1 MGMSASQARLMSMT
15 SRLSDLELRAQTI
28 SNAKVRLADQAEGA
42 SRAYSDALDKQT
54 MKVYSG
60 LQADGT
66 SSYVDATLKNITSY
80 SSTSNLD
87 STNSVFR
94 YIESSSGSLV
104 ATNELVKKYDDAVAA
119 TAPTAG
125 SAAETNLHAYLDK
138 KLGGHAVRAAVAASG
153 TTLAVTAITADQ
165 ITAETTKYNFLA
177 GYGVNPDATTGKYD
191 ENAKAYKYYSDLY
204 AKLSTEG
211 YTLIQDTQ
219 ANSPEWLQAQVDA
232 GNIFLREYDK
242 YAGADGKGAFQD
254 VSWTSGDSSLQEKT
268 DKTDTARAEA
278 DYESAMASIKSK
290 EERFDLQLKEI
301 DTEHTAVQTEM
312 DSVKKVMSKNIERT
326 FKIFD
331 A

>member
-66 SSYVDATLKNITSY
+66 SSYVDANLKNITSY

-87 STNSVFR
+87 STNSKFR
-94 YIESSSGSLV
+94 YIETSSGSLV
-104 ATNELVKKYDDAVAA
+104 ATKELLQKAGLTVTNGVVSG
-119 TAPTAG
+119 TAG
-125 SAAETNLHAYLDK
+125 TKNQF
-138 KLGGHAVRAAVAASG
+138 
-153 TTLAVTAITADQ
+153 LANFGIAQDN
-165 ITAETTKYNFLA
+165 TKYPSTG
-177 GYGVNPDATTGKYD
+177 GYDTNSQ
-191 ENAKAYKYYSDLY
+191 AYKYYSDLY
-204 AKLSTEG
+204 AKISTNN
-211 YTLIQDTQ
+211 YKLIQDTQ
-219 ANSPEWLQAQVDA
+219 ATSPEWLQAQVDS
-232 GNIFLREYDK
+232 GNIFLREYDTE
-242 YAGADGKGAFQD
+242 AGADGKGAFKD

-268 DKTDTARAEA
+268 DDTDLARAEA
-278 DYESAMASIKSK
+278 DYESAMSSIEAK
-290 EERFDLQLKEI
+290 EQRFDLQLKEI

>member
-28 SNAKVRLADQAEGA
+28 SNAKVRLADQSEGA

-66 SSYVDATLKNITSY
+66 SSYVDANLKNITSY
-80 SSTSNLD
+80 SSTANLD
-87 STNSVFR
+87 STNSKFR
-94 YIESSSGSLV
+94 YIETGSGSLV
-104 ATNELVKKYDDAVAA
+104 ATKELLQK
-119 TAPTAG
+119 AG
-125 SAAETNLHAYLDK
+125 LTVTN
-138 KLGGHAVRAAVAASG
+138 GVVSG
-153 TTLAVTAITADQ
+153 SVGTKDQ
-165 ITAETTKYNFLA
+165 FLA
-177 GYGVNPDATTGKYD
+177 NFGIAKDMVKYPATNGYDQDAQS
-191 ENAKAYKYYSDLY
+191 YKYYSDLY
-204 AKLSTEG
+204 DKISNHD

-219 ANSPEWLQAQVDA
+219 ANSPEWLQSQIDS

-242 YAGADGKGAFQD
+242 EAGVDGKGAFQD